1 MNGQVGD
8 SDLTVLITVYAGT
21 VAAELSEALDSL
33 WVQTRPADEVL
44 VVKDGPVPEDVK
56 NVLIMSQDAHQ
67 EMRVVELPENVG
79 SGPASQRGVE
89 ESNGRFIARLD
100 ADDIAMPTRFEKQ
113 LNVFEQAEASN
124 RPLAVVGSSVIEF
137 DDAKHKS
144 GLSLEESK
152 VSVRRVP
159 DTHGKI
165 LRYGR
170 LRNPVNHPSVMMK
183 RNWILEV
190 GGYQDVHFME
200 DYDLCVRILV
210 SGGKFY
216 NIRQPLTW
224 MRTSLDQRK
233 RRTGKEMFAVEW
245 AFQQRLVEYGLT
257 TWPRAIFN
265 FCVRNIYRM
274 LPTNT
279 LQTLNKFLF
288 R

>member
-1 MNGQVGD
+1 M
-8 SDLTVLITVYAGT
+8 
-21 VAAELSEALDSL
+21 
-33 WVQTRPADEVL
+33 
-44 VVKDGPVPEDVK
+44 
-56 NVLIMSQDAHQ
+56 
-67 EMRVVELPENVG
+67 
-79 SGPASQRGVE
+79 
-89 ESNGRFIARLD
+89 
-100 ADDIAMPTRFEKQ
+100 
-113 LNVFEQAEASN
+113 
-124 RPLAVVGSSVIEF
+124 
-137 DDAKHKS
+137 
-144 GLSLEESK
+144 
-152 VSVRRVP
+152 
-159 DTHGKI
+159 HGKI

-183 RNWILEV
+183 RSWILEV

-200 DYDLCVRILV
+200 DYDLWVRIIV

-245 AFQQRLVEYGLT
+245 AFQQRLVEYGLI

-279 LQTLNKFLF
+279 LQALNKFLF